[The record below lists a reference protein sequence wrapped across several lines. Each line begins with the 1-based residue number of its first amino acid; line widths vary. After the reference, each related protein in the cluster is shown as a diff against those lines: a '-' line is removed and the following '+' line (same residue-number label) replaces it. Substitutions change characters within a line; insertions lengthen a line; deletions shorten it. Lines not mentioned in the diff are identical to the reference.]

1 MLKEIF
7 IIGIGGQGALTLGE
21 LLCHAGNRKGYT
33 VSLYPFYGSQMR
45 GGEAGCVVK
54 METEG
59 GKIANPTINEPD
71 DFLILN
77 GKFFKKYMRFSREGA
92 GIYTAPESKDKNL
105 NLMLLKE
112 YVRETGFFSDEE
124 IVEAI
129 KTKFRREE
137 IYQKKIEA
145 YLSAEQK
152 EQGC

>member
-1 MLKEIF
+1 
-7 IIGIGGQGALTLGE
+7 
-21 LLCHAGNRKGYT
+21 
-33 VSLYPFYGSQMR
+33 MR